1 MKYSPMDRWRRK
13 RIAVRSPT
21 GARQGEA
28 QESVLLSPM
37 DKLSRQIVI
46 ATQQYKTAAASAV
59 RNA

>member
-1 MKYSPMDRWRRK
+1 M
-13 RIAVRSPT
+13 VRSPT

-37 DKLSRQIVI
+37 DKLSGQIVI
-46 ATQQYKTAAASAV
+46 VTQQYKTAAASAV